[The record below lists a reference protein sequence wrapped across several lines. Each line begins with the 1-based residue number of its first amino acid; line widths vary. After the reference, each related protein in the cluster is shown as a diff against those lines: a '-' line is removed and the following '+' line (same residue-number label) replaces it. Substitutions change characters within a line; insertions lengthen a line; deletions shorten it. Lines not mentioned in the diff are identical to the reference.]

1 MLPLGG
7 HPLIAH
13 SVRKAITSDL
23 FDVVCVSTED
33 QEIATIASSYGADVP
48 FIRPDYLA
56 RDPATIED
64 VMLHALDYY
73 NSEGIIFHELSV
85 ILPTTPFVT
94 VQDLLKAQEF
104 FRASGADALLSVTPT
119 DFPPFNAWLIHHEED
134 YQRLTPCFP
143 ESPYK
148 FVKSTECPTTYRSNG
163 AIIIVNVPAFLA
175 SKDYRKLTIVPFVM
189 PQERS
194 LDIDTEFEYNL
205 AQSLWNN
212 SAFKMQGDLFL

>member
-1 MLPLGG
+1 MKKSCLCLIPAKGCSTRLPRKNMLPLGG

-73 NSEGIIFHELSV
+73 NAEGIIFHELFV

-119 DFPPFNAWLIHHEED
+119 DFPPFNAWLIHHEKD

-143 ESPYK
+143 ESPINQPK
-148 FVKSTECPTTYRSNG
+148 FFSSICSL
-163 AIIIVNVPAFLA
+163 II
-175 SKDYRKLTIVPFVM
+175 S
-189 PQERS
+189 
-194 LDIDTEFEYNL
+194 
-205 AQSLWNN
+205 
-212 SAFKMQGDLFL
+212 